1 MRAGMESKKILIILS
16 HAFAIW
22 ALCGA
27 IMGIGLAVTS
37 EKNALIAHAIG
48 APLVAAAVSLFYF
61 KKFNYTSPLETAVI
75 FLSFTVFM
83 DIFVVSGLILRSFE
97 MFSSILGTWI
107 PLTLIFL
114 STFLIGTL
122 VKRGL

>member
-1 MRAGMESKKILIILS
+1 MIAGMESKKILIILS

-27 IMGIGLAVTS
+27 IMGPGLAVTS
-37 EKNALIAHAIG
+37 ERNALIAHAIG
-48 APLVAAAVSLFYF
+48 APLITVVVSFFYF
-61 KKFNYTSPLETAVI
+61 KKFNYTSPLETAAI
-75 FLSFTVFM
+75 FLSFTIFM
-83 DIFVVSGLILRSFE
+83 DIFVVSILIQRSFQ
-97 MFSSILGTWI
+97 MFSSFLGTWI

-114 STFLIGTL
+114 STFLTGTL

>member
-1 MRAGMESKKILIILS
+1 MIAGMEGKKILIILS

-27 IMGIGLAVTS
+27 IMGLGLAVTS
-37 EKNALIAHAIG
+37 ERNALIAHAIG
-48 APLVAAAVSLFYF
+48 APLITVVVSFFYF

-75 FLSFTVFM
+75 FLSFTIFM
-83 DIFVVSGLILRSFE
+83 DIFVVSILIQRSFQ
-97 MFSSILGTWI
+97 MFSSFLGTWI

-114 STFLIGTL
+114 STFLTGTL

>member
-37 EKNALIAHAIG
+37 ERNALIAHAIG
-48 APLVAAAVSLFYF
+48 APVIAAAVSLFYF
-61 KKFNYTSPLETAVI
+61 KKFNYTSPLKTAVI
-75 FLSFTVFM
+75 FLSFTIFM
-83 DIFVVSGLILRSFE
+83 DIFVVSGLIMRNFE

-107 PLTLIFL
+107 PLSLIFF
-114 STFLIGTL
+114 STFLT
-122 VKRGL
+122 GLYIQKS